1 MQLRHRTSLGERMS
15 KINAVD
21 GASMSGRGNGDDEL
35 GRIAEQVSGG
45 LDGGELELLMRR
57 TSAVAGRRAALSVA
71 IDAYHERLEG
81 LWREGRLPEPDC
93 IGEDGAPAFAVEDPE
108 R

>member
-1 MQLRHRTSLGERMS
+1 MGMTHATVTTQSRERF
-15 KINAVD
+15 D
-21 GASMSGRGNGDDEL
+21 GAVNLE
-35 GRIAEQVSGG
+35 RIARQVSGG
-45 LDGGELELLMRR
+45 LDDGELELLLRR

-93 IGEDGAPAFAVEDPE
+93 IGEDGEPAFAVEENE